1 MVAVFACRY
10 FLPYD
15 DCNPNEVDKIKTI
28 IIAKVCIVHEKQK
41 NTELNLEQF
50 VIFLMVI
57 SCNVKN
63 FLK

>member
-15 DCNPNEVDKIKTI
+15 DCNSNEVDKIKTI

-41 NTELNLEQF
+41 NTEL
-50 VIFLMVI
+50 
-57 SCNVKN
+57 